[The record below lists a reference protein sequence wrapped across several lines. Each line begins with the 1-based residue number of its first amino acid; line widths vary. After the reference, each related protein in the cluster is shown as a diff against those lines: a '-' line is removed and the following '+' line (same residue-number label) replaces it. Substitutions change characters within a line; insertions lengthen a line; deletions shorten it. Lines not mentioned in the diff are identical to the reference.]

1 MAGHAF
7 SLPHALYPHF
17 VILAQL
23 GRALLSGPYRLHHR
37 AGFRPG
43 RGTVAGD
50 CRLSRRAQ
58 QKYQALRLARQGRG
72 HPAQDRGGTAGHGC
86 HPDIIIMF
94 SYLRDD
100 TLALNNGASL
110 TTTGGLT
117 VNGSLGVD
125 AENELVGGSSLNI
138 TGRLTNSGI
147 VAVGNGSLSVPA
159 NLTAG

>member
-1 MAGHAF
+1 
-7 SLPHALYPHF
+7 
-17 VILAQL
+17 
-23 GRALLSGPYRLHHR
+23 
-37 AGFRPG
+37 
-43 RGTVAGD
+43 
-50 CRLSRRAQ
+50 
-58 QKYQALRLARQGRG
+58 
-72 HPAQDRGGTAGHGC
+72 
-86 HPDIIIMF
+86 MF

-159 NLTAG
+159 NLTAGP